1 MRATRRRFRLRAP
14 DLVGVATV
22 GLRTRRGRT
31 GLTALGIAIG
41 IAAMFGVLGI
51 SASSRADLIS
61 RLDRLGTNLLTVTP
75 GQSFLGA
82 DAKLPKDAPSM
93 IRRISPVQDAAAI
106 ASVST
111 SVRRTRFIPS
121 TETGG
126 ISVQAAEPSLA
137 RTLKARMRDGT
148 FLNAATAM
156 YPAVV
161 LGAIAADRLGIR
173 SVAGNPE
180 VWIGGRSYTVIG
192 ILEPIALAP
201 DTDRAAL
208 IGFPIAQ
215 HDFGIDG
222 SASTVYVRTSPSSVD
237 AVRNVLPAT
246 ANPSAPNEVQVDRPS
261 DALAARAATDSTFT
275 ALLLGLGGV
284 ALLVGGVGIA
294 NVMVISVLE
303 RRTEIGVRRALGAT
317 RRHIAGQFVVEA
329 ALLATGGGLLGV
341 ILGACVTAGYANAR
355 GWTLALPVTGLV
367 GGVAAALVIGAL
379 AGLYPAGRAARL
391 APAEAVRP
399 L

>member
-1 MRATRRRFRLRAP
+1 M
-14 DLVGVATV
+14 GVATV
-22 GLRTRRGRT
+22 GLRSRRGRT

-51 SASSRADLIS
+51 SASSRADLIA
-61 RLDRLGTNLLTVTP
+61 RLDKLGTNLLTVTP
-75 GQSFLGA
+75 GQSFLGK
-82 DAKLPKDAPSM
+82 DSKLPKDAPSM
-93 IRRISPVQDAAAI
+93 IRRIGPVRNAAAT
-106 ASVST
+106 AAVSAT
-111 SVRRTRFIPS
+111 VLRSNYVPS

-126 ISVQAAEPSLA
+126 ISVEAAEPALA

-148 FLNAATAM
+148 FLNTVTSKF
-156 YPAVV
+156 PVVV
-161 LGAIAADRLGIR
+161 LGAVAAQRLGIDT
-173 SVAGNPE
+173 VGGNPQ
-180 VWIGGRSYTVIG
+180 VWLGSRWYTVIG
-192 ILEPIALAP
+192 ILEPIALSP
-201 DTDRAAL
+201 ETDRTAL

-215 HDFGIDG
+215 HDFAIDG
-222 SASTVYVRTSPSSVD
+222 SASTVFVRTSPAAVD

-246 ANPSAPNEVQVDRPS
+246 ANPAAPNEVQVDRPS

-329 ALLATGGGLLGV
+329 ALLAAGGGVLGVLLG
-341 ILGACVTAGYANAR
+341 AAVTAGYANAR
-355 GWTLALPVTGLV
+355 GWTLALPVWGV
-367 GGVAAALVIGAL
+367 AGGIAAALAIGAL

-391 APAEAVRP
+391 APADAVRP
-399 L
+399 A

>member
-1 MRATRRRFRLRAP
+1 MR
-14 DLVGVATV
+14 DVMGVATV

-51 SASSRADLIS
+51 SASSRADLIA

-75 GQSFLGA
+75 GQSFLGK

-93 IRRISPVQDAAAI
+93 IRRIGPVQNAAAT
-106 ASVST
+106 AAVSAT
-111 SVRRTRFIPS
+111 VRRSNYVPS

-126 ISVQAAEPSLA
+126 ISVQAAEPALA
-137 RTLKARMRDGT
+137 RTLKARMHDGT
-148 FLNAATAM
+148 FLNAATSKL
-156 YPAVV
+156 PVVV
-161 LGAIAADRLGIR
+161 LGAVAAQRLGIDTVTG
-173 SVAGNPE
+173 SPQ
-180 VWIGGRSYTVIG
+180 VWLGGRWYTVIG
-192 ILEPIALAP
+192 ILDPVALSP
-201 DTDRAAL
+201 ETDRAAL
-208 IGFPIAQ
+208 IGFAIAQ

-222 SASTVYVRTSPSSVD
+222 SASMVFVRTSPAAVD

-246 ANPSAPNEVQVDRPS
+246 ANPAAPNEAQVDRPS

-329 ALLATGGGLLGV
+329 ALLAAGGGVLGVLLGV
-341 ILGACVTAGYANAR
+341 AVTAGYANAR
-355 GWTLALPVTGLV
+355 GWTLALPVS
-367 GGVAAALVIGAL
+367 GVAAGIAAALAIGAL

-399 L
+399 V